1 VAARQWRDA
10 CAMAY
15 PRPGTRISQVRAPR
29 CLLEKRFAVLGR
41 CAKSGQYFGY
51 WSAGRL
57 NLGPYRVTTS
67 KRSLV
72 SRKRLAIRIAAPMS
86 KKPPHDLV
94 TAALQYAALGLSV
107 VPVHSIKD
115 DGRCTCKDGKS
126 CTSRGKHPRT
136 ARGIR
141 DATRDPAEI
150 ESFWAKWPD
159 ANIGIA
165 TGRPS
170 GIAVIDIDP
179 RNGGLETI
187 EHLEADLGALP
198 TTPMAFTGGGGAH
211 LIFNLPAITVRKA
224 AAGPGI
230 DVLGDGCMMVAPPS
244 CHVSGESYSWEQ
256 GLTPDDV
263 RPANLP
269 RKWLERLGGGKAT
282 PVVPVASSAGAVSQG
297 QRNTHLTS
305 VAGGSRRAGLSQT
318 AITAALKAENVAA
331 CNPPLDDAEVEKIA
345 GSIGRY
351 PLISPP
357 KGEDLAE
364 YVIKVLL
371 QDNFSGG
378 DHLMACQDGQFWRFD
393 GKKWVAASRRWIEGR
408 VIETIRQLPDR
419 GSQRT
424 ASLVKQVVTLLE
436 GQLAVEDDLLRFT
449 ADPPSVINCANGELW
464 LGRDGAAA
472 LGPHRPKSYLRQC
485 LDVNYDPKAQCPKY
499 DSAVAEIFSNAE
511 DLEAMVRHWHELVG
525 YLIQPRRHIPLIL
538 VCVGGGSNGKSML
551 VQTITR
557 LLGPGLVSA
566 QRIENLDKH
575 RFASASLLGKL
586 LLVDDDVRAGI
597 RLPDGELKKIS
608 EAKPITAEHKYGPT
622 FEFVVRSVPVLL
634 CNNNASLADVSHG
647 MARRLM
653 VLPFDRTFRDD
664 ADPTLF
670 PTIWETEMAGV
681 LNRSIDGLR
690 RLLGRRQFELPI
702 AVRRAN
708 DEWLKEANPLTS
720 FVDECCSRDPLGQCL
735 LKDFYAEYRQWAQER
750 GYTRMQQYQ
759 TVKRN
764 LENLGFPNK
773 RSNQGVVIS
782 GLTLRG
788 AR

>member
-1 VAARQWRDA
+1 
-10 CAMAY
+10 M
-15 PRPGTRISQVRAPR
+15 
-29 CLLEKRFAVLGR
+29 
-41 CAKSGQYFGY
+41 
-51 WSAGRL
+51 
-57 NLGPYRVTTS
+57 
-67 KRSLV
+67 
-72 SRKRLAIRIAAPMS
+72 
-86 KKPPHDLV
+86 
-94 TAALQYAALGLSV
+94 
-107 VPVHSIKD
+107 
-115 DGRCTCKDGKS
+115 
-126 CTSRGKHPRT
+126 
-136 ARGIR
+136 
-141 DATRDPAEI
+141 
-150 ESFWAKWPD
+150 
-159 ANIGIA
+159 
-165 TGRPS
+165 
-170 GIAVIDIDP
+170 
-179 RNGGLETI
+179 
-187 EHLEADLGALP
+187 
-198 TTPMAFTGGGGAH
+198 
-211 LIFNLPAITVRKA
+211 
-224 AAGPGI
+224 
-230 DVLGDGCMMVAPPS
+230 
-244 CHVSGESYSWEQ
+244 
-256 GLTPDDV
+256 
-263 RPANLP
+263 
-269 RKWLERLGGGKAT
+269 
-282 PVVPVASSAGAVSQG
+282 
-297 QRNTHLTS
+297 
-305 VAGGSRRAGLSQT
+305 
-318 AITAALKAENVAA
+318 
-331 CNPPLDDAEVEKIA
+331 
-345 GSIGRY
+345 
-351 PLISPP
+351 
-357 KGEDLAE
+357 
-364 YVIKVLL
+364 
-371 QDNFSGG
+371 
-378 DHLMACQDGQFWRFD
+378 
-393 GKKWVAASRRWIEGR
+393 AASRRWIEGR

-449 ADPPSVINCANGELW
+449 ADPPSVINCTNGELW
-464 LGRDGAAA
+464 LGGDGAPA
-472 LGPHRPKSYLRQC
+472 LRPHRPKSYLRQC

-499 DSAVAEIFSNAE
+499 DSALAEIFSNAE

-551 VQTITR
+551 VQTIVR
-557 LLGPGLVSA
+557 LLGRGLVSA

-702 AVRRAN
+702 AVRRAT
-708 DEWLKEANPLTS
+708 DEWFKEANPLTS
-720 FVDECCSRDPLGQCL
+720 FVDECCSREDPLGKCL
-735 LKDFYAEYRQWAQER
+735 LKDFYGSYRHWTQER
-750 GYTRMQQYQ
+750 GYTKTQQYQ

-782 GLTLRG
+782 GLTLGG